1 MKNEERK
8 HARRYDTPYRCN
20 AVTSTV
26 YSGPAAD
33 RAKKHKEAMDHEK
46 DYYPEKSKYHI
57 YIGDIHGHSRLSD
70 GYPDVDTYYKDIR
83 DREKLDFC
91 ALTDHDHG
99 GVGAA
104 ELYGEKWEIEKV
116 KAKEYND
123 PGKFTTILGY
133 ERDSY
138 PWYNN
143 MVI

>member
-20 AVTSTV
+20 AVTSTL

-70 GYPDVDTYYKDIR
+70 GYPDVDNYYKDIR
-83 DREKLDFC
+83 DREKLDFIT
-91 ALTDHDHG
+91 L
-99 GVGAA
+99 
-104 ELYGEKWEIEKV
+104 
-116 KAKEYND
+116 
-123 PGKFTTILGY
+123 
-133 ERDSY
+133 
-138 PWYNN
+138 
-143 MVI
+143 